1 VEFPSSVNVNDENGT
16 EVLASKFAEEVKNGQ
31 VIVLNG
37 NLGSGKTFFIKMV
50 LKSLSIQNVRSPSFA
65 IVNEYNGKFK
75 FYHFDF
81 YRLKKIEELYDI
93 GWVDYLNNS
102 GAAIFIEWGELLEA
116 ALPEK
121 RIEILI
127 TVIDDTKRKFEFRKY
142 D

>member
-1 VEFPSSVNVNDENGT
+1 MEFPSSVNVNDENGT
-16 EVLASKFAEEVKNGQ
+16 GVLASKFADEVKIGQ

-50 LKSLSIQNVRSPSFA
+50 LNSLSINNVRSPSFA

-93 GWVDYLNNS
+93 GWGDYLNDS
-102 GAAIFIEWGELLEA
+102 HAAIFIEWGELLKA

-121 RIEILI
+121 RIEISI
-127 TVIDDTKRKFEFRKY
+127 TVIDDTKRRFEFKKY

>member
-1 VEFPSSVNVNDENGT
+1 MEFPSSVNVNDENGT
-16 EVLASKFAEEVKNGQ
+16 GVLASKFADEVKNGQ

-50 LKSLSIQNVRSPSFA
+50 LKSLSINNVRSPSFA
-65 IVNEYNGKFK
+65 IVNEYYGKFK

-93 GWVDYLNNS
+93 GWMDYLNDS
-102 GAAIFIEWGELLEA
+102 RAAIFIECGELLEA

-121 RIEILI
+121 SIEISI
-127 TVIDDTKRKFEFRKY
+127 TVINDTKRRFEFKKY